1 MNSTLENLREYFI
14 LLNDEEL
21 KRVLTLTRIEELCEI
36 WGDLSEDEERKI
48 FHLLDLDKK
57 VALITELAPVE
68 QERIIRS
75 LPVENTRLLFDEME
89 PDDLAD
95 IIQAVSPEAREAV
108 WSTLSPEAQQEMQ
121 FLLRFDEDAAAG
133 LMTPRYV
140 AVRAT
145 TTIGQAL
152 AFIRK
157 SARDVETV
165 YYIYVVDNLKRLQG
179 VISLRDMLFAPDT
192 TPVGQAMVSDVIAV
206 HEDTDQEEAARTL
219 EMYDL
224 IALPVVDRHNRLLG
238 IITFDDVI
246 DVIHEEQTEDVYRMG
261 AVSGT
266 PERYIDTSI
275 WGLIG
280 KRIPWLVVLL
290 LTGTITTNLLRGYE
304 SLVFGAAFLT
314 LFIPVITQTGGN
326 TGTQSSTLMI
336 RGIATGELH
345 LRDFRTVLVKEL
357 LVGLLMGLALGV
369 IITLRSVLLPPG
381 ITWFEG
387 LTVGFALTFVVL
399 FSTLIG
405 ALAPLLIHRLGLD
418 PTVMAGPLMATV
430 IDVIGLTI
438 YFEIAKLVL
447 NL

>member
-192 TPVGQAMVSDVIAV
+192 TPVGQVMVSDVIAV